1 VLAYFLA
8 QFLTGSSLLAQ
19 FLTERFFKEK
29 WNMSLKRRGFT
40 LIELLV
46 VIAIIA
52 ILISLL
58 LPAVQQAREAA
69 RRTQC
74 KNNMKQIG
82 LALHNYHDTF
92 LVFPPGA
99 VLRDSMTPQNR
110 DTSVAGLAANPA
122 ADACSMFGDPSN
134 DAGAPWPVLILP
146 YIEEKNLYDQFD
158 QSAAWVGGRRDL
170 EGTTQGTPQAYFPD
184 TNYPLM
190 DVNAPAAYRCPS
202 NPQFR
207 KDPYILTY
215 YGCQG
220 GGLTTSLYRFA
231 DNSGVKENPTGPCYQ
246 AGSGSRVFWDNG
258 MLYSNSSV
266 SVSDVRD
273 GTTNAIMV
281 GEQMYVGLKKV
292 YRGGGGTGQTFF
304 HWTWSMGSRTHGGSS
319 PNHVSLSATYDGI
332 NNPTLG
338 GWTHEQAVE
347 LGGSV
352 KAHTQMMMG
361 FSSWHVGGAHVC
373 FADGS
378 VTFLSENMDL
388 ATYRLLG
395 PIADGNITGAL

>member
-1 VLAYFLA
+1 
-8 QFLTGSSLLAQ
+8 
-19 FLTERFFKEK
+19 
-29 WNMSLKRRGFT
+29 MSLKRRGFT

-99 VLRDSMTPQNR
+99 VLRDTSSPQNR
-110 DTSVAGLAANPA
+110 DTSAAGLAANPL
-122 ADACSMFGDPSN
+122 ADECSMVGDPKN
-134 DAGAPWPVLILP
+134 DAGPPWSVLILP
-146 YIEEKNLYDQFD
+146 FIEQKNLYDQFS
-158 QSAAWVGGRRDL
+158 QSGQWVGGRRDL
-170 EGTTQGTPQAYFPD
+170 YDAGSHVFNPTSNIDLGLFDGA
-184 TNYPLM
+184 
-190 DVNAPAAYRCPS
+190 APEAYRCPS

-215 YGCQG
+215 FGCQG
-220 GGLTTSLYRFA
+220 GGLTTALVHFQ
-231 DNSGVKENPTGPCYQ
+231 DNSGVKENPTGPCWLP
-246 AGSGSRVFWDNG
+246 AGGGTRTFWNNG
-258 MLYSNSSV
+258 ILFTNSAT
-266 SVSDVRD
+266 SVSDCRD
-273 GTTNAIMV
+273 GTSNSVMV

-292 YRGGGGTGQTFF
+292 YRGGGGTGSTFF
-304 HWTWSMGSRTHGGSS
+304 HWTWSMGSRAHNGSS
-319 PNHVSLSATYDGI
+319 PNHCSLAATYDGI

-338 GWTHEQAVE
+338 GWTHEQAIE
-347 LGGSV
+347 IGGSV
-352 KAHTQMMMG
+352 KAHTQLMMG
-361 FSSWHVGGAHVC
+361 FSSWHVGGAHMG

-388 ATYRLLG
+388 TTYRLLG
-395 PIADGNITGAL
+395 PIADGNIIGAL

>member
-1 VLAYFLA
+1 
-8 QFLTGSSLLAQ
+8 
-19 FLTERFFKEK
+19 
-29 WNMSLKRRGFT
+29 MSLKRRGFT

-99 VLRDSMTPQNR
+99 VLRDSGGNR
-110 DTSVAGLAANPA
+110 DTSAAGLDANPL
-122 ADACSMFGDPSN
+122 ADECSMVGDAKN
-134 DAGAPWPVLILP
+134 DAGPPWAVLILP
-146 YIEEKNLYDQFD
+146 YIEQKNLYDQFS
-158 QSAAWVGGRRDL
+158 QVGQWVGGRRDL
-170 EGTTQGTPQAYFPD
+170 VGTSYNPQ
-184 TNYPLM
+184 TNITNGLFDGP
-190 DVNAPAAYRCPS
+190 APSAYRCPS
-202 NPQFR
+202 NPQTR

-215 YGCQG
+215 FGCQG
-220 GGLTTSLYRFA
+220 GGLTTALVHFQ
-231 DNSGVKENPTGPCYQ
+231 DNSGVKENPTGPCWKP
-246 AGSGSRVFWDNG
+246 AGGNRVFWNNG
-258 MLYSNSSV
+258 LLFVNSSSSV
-266 SVSDVRD
+266 SDCRD
-273 GTTNAIMV
+273 GTSNSVMV

-292 YRGGGGTGQTFF
+292 YRGGGGTGSTFF
-304 HWTWSMGSRTHGGSS
+304 HWTWSMGSRAHNGSS
-319 PNHVSLSATYDGI
+319 PNHCSIAATYDGI

-338 GWTHEQAVE
+338 GWTHEQAIE
-347 LGGSV
+347 IGGSV
-352 KAHTQMMMG
+352 KAHTQLMMG
-361 FSSWHVGGAHVC
+361 FSSWHVGGAHMG

-388 ATYRLLG
+388 TTYRLLG
-395 PIADGNITGAL
+395 PIADGNIIGAL